1 MGELLI
7 RASVDPIPTDP
18 FSLVI
23 SDVIQNFRGCLEHL
37 AYALTAAFTKPLP
50 EDVARDS
57 QFPIIGDVDRKGNT
71 GQGATLFQSQS
82 KCVRGM
88 HPAAQL
94 VIEGV
99 QPYHRG
105 NAFRN
110 EPLWKLGAL
119 SNTDKH
125 RTLHLAASYS
135 KLFTINPHQIGAR
148 TLVYPNA
155 IGKTFRTT
163 GASVERDTVIG
174 SIEFVHSDATHQ
186 VELDVTPSM
195 AFSDGVAL
203 NDDVIDTLEDIETY
217 LIAFVIPSL
226 SKFL

>member
-1 MGELLI
+1 MTPFPNHILKFQRGRHHLNDLRSLTERWFNGNHHSARFEVNPTDAGELLI

-125 RTLHLAASYS
+125 RTFTSPRRIPSSLQSTLIRLA
-135 KLFTINPHQIGAR
+135 P
-148 TLVYPNA
+148 
-155 IGKTFRTT
+155 
-163 GASVERDTVIG
+163 ERW
-174 SIEFVHSDATHQ
+174 SIP
-186 VELDVTPSM
+186 TPS
-195 AFSDGVAL
+195 AKRFAPLVQAL
-203 NDDVIDTLEDIETY
+203 NATR
-217 LIAFVIPSL
+217 
-226 SKFL
+226 